1 MAAGLPS
8 VVVLVP
14 EAPGLPGPVFP
25 QGRGVPCFPG
35 AAGCAD
41 SPPCGPG
48 RGSSCV
54 LVSRQGW
61 GCCACAEDSEPAA
74 GGAGRGRRVCGLC
87 PHSVDRTCGLWVGSG
102 GPGWAAWPGVCR
114 LPGPSAH
121 LPFRH
126 KLVVDPDGQADA
138 SELRRDPACEGQRAS
153 RGSDRPRPEAPRGGA
168 CTLGAR
174 LCPQSAGETPPGR
187 QPPRP
192 PECGRA
198 LLSLRPMVGR
208 AAGTREAVALD
219 AAARKGPAGV
229 RVSGARGTSAVSR
242 VQAREAVFPRVPA
255 VQAAAP
261 AGPPWTRGEGGQHS
275 GRRETPVERTTR
287 VRDVPGSPL
296 PAGWG
301 AAVPAEGPDGARSRS
316 PSSLAGVFSR
326 RPAAAGTTAA
336 GTSVGLAPRCRT
348 GSSSSFPSDGLGP
361 RRGRGRRVPNSAE
374 PERPLSPRAPHPTAV
389 AARTPAR
396 RHLGVSGESLHSHS
410 RSGRTVR
417 PHGPRGPHG
426 PHGPVVVPGLRA
438 DETGCG

>member
-1 MAAGLPS
+1 MP
-8 VVVLVP
+8 
-14 EAPGLPGPVFP
+14 P
-25 QGRGVPCFPG
+25 QCGQDLRPLGRQ
-35 AAGCAD
+35 
-41 SPPCGPG
+41 
-48 RGSSCV
+48 R
-54 LVSRQGW
+54 
-61 GCCACAEDSEPAA
+61 
-74 GGAGRGRRVCGLC
+74 
-87 PHSVDRTCGLWVGSG
+87 

-208 AAGTREAVALD
+208 AAGTREAMALD

-361 RRGRGRRVPNSAE
+361 RRGRGGESQTALSRSALCPRE
-374 PERPLSPRAPHPTAV
+374 HRTPQLWRPGPRPAGTWVSAGNRYILTPAPAGLFAPTAP
-389 AARTPAR
+389 AAPTAPTAPSWF
-396 RHLGVSGESLHSHS
+396 L
-410 RSGRTVR
+410 
-417 PHGPRGPHG
+417 
-426 PHGPVVVPGLRA
+426 A
-438 DETGCG
+438 